1 MRNYKII
8 NYTCIFTS
16 KVLRV
21 LTTAMS
27 KPETKFSVTT
37 NFRNVNL
44 DEKNSIILIAD
55 VNSSAIY
62 IKKTQLMHENI
73 KESDVN

>member
-1 MRNYKII
+1 MRYCHFGVSPVNY
-8 NYTCIFTS
+8 S
-16 KVLRV
+16 DSDSD
-21 LTTAMS
+21 S

-55 VNSSAIY
+55 VNLKAIY
-62 IKKTQLMHENI
+62 SKKTQLMHENM
-73 KESDVN
+73 KESDVK

>member
-1 MRNYKII
+1 
-8 NYTCIFTS
+8 
-16 KVLRV
+16 
-21 LTTAMS
+21 MS